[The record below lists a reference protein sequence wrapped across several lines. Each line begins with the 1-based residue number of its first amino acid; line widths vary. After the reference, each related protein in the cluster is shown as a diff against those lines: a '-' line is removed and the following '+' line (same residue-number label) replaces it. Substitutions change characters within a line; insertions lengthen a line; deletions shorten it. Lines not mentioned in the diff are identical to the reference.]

1 MADNELE
8 GEISDNESDLSLR
21 GESECEGED
30 SGGEDVR
37 EPVTGTTSG
46 DRAATPK
53 KSKAKKKKKKW
64 MNVCLTNC
72 KYESV
77 RRVTKRFGMKEVG
90 EDEDW
95 ALFWTDCSVAL
106 ERCMDMKRY
115 QKINHFPGMSEICR
129 KDLLARNMNRLWK
142 QFPKEYAVFPK
153 TWCLPADYGE
163 LQAYCRQKKN
173 KTFILKPDSGSQG
186 KGIFLTKNPKDIK
199 PGEHMVCQQYVSKPF
214 LIDGFKFDLRVYVL
228 VTSCDPLRIFVYED
242 GLGRFATLKYME
254 PSNHNV
260 DDTCMH
266 LTNYAVNKHS
276 KDFIRDE
283 ETGSK
288 RRLTTVNRWFTDNG
302 YDVKEIW
309 ASIEDAI
316 IKTLITAHPILKH
329 NYRTCFPNHNKGS
342 ACFEILGFDIL
353 LDKKLK
359 AWVLEVNHSPS
370 FTTDSPLDKEI
381 KEGLMLD
388 ALTLLNFGACDRRK
402 ILEEDKKRVR
412 DRLLQKQRP
421 KENKR
426 DDFENQSQY
435 IEWLKKYEDSNMGK
449 YRRIYPEGNEEKYA
463 VYFEN
468 SCSLF
473 QETAASKAR
482 IECARVQREQIMAKQ
497 QEMENARLKNSGRA
511 PKGSK
516 DGLRPESPHS
526 RRPRRPPVR
535 KMVQPGRPKFE
546 IGRRTG
552 QEQTDTT
559 KPMTISEEEELERI
573 TSLLQRDNLI
583 RGLGVVEFVYKLL
596 HCTPG
601 TGGPQK
607 NCSLHHSN
615 TNKDSSSKGSSVGGR
630 EIGGSLG
637 DKHSAMYGS
646 MGLLSTS
653 GAVTAVNNTVAA
665 QLSRF
670 QTYQPASLSAVMN
683 LKSLNQQATLS
694 RNDRRAL
701 ASVGIVPSAPTGLPK
716 HRYGSR
722 KLSTSGRAVNGNP
735 DYDWRSGSTT
745 GIEASSLAYSLIDP
759 RIDNQ
764 PNTSLRRRSLSATGL
779 KTCGDSTQGT
789 RVVNPRVLA
798 AGGVAGSQTNLS
810 SPGVVSPGVN
820 AQQYMCSMYAFPNVL
835 KVAPQP
841 QNGMNLSVIS
851 GPAPVNYRP
860 SPASSSISAEQS
872 GSSHRFTGSPS
883 ALMRSTKAQR
893 ARGAT
898 NNMRLKQLELR
909 ENHAVALS

>member
-402 ILEEDKKRVR
+402 ILEEDKKRKWR
-412 DRLLQKQRP
+412 MQ
-421 KENKR
+421 
-426 DDFENQSQY
+426 
-435 IEWLKKYEDSNMGK
+435 
-449 YRRIYPEGNEEKYA
+449 
-463 VYFEN
+463 
-468 SCSLF
+468 
-473 QETAASKAR
+473 
-482 IECARVQREQIMAKQ
+482 
-497 QEMENARLKNSGRA
+497 
-511 PKGSK
+511 GSK
-516 DGLRPESPHS
+516 TVGGL
-526 RRPRRPPVR
+526 PRDP
-535 KMVQPGRPKFE
+535 KMVLGQRVLIVEGQEGPRLGRWSNLVDQNL
-546 IGRRTG
+546 RRTG

-559 KPMTISEEEELERI
+559 KPMTISEEEELERV

-653 GAVTAVNNTVAA
+653 GAVAAVNNTVAA

-683 LKSLNQQATLS
+683 LKSINQPATLS

-759 RIDNQ
+759 RLDNQ

-872 GSSHRFTGSPS
+872 SSSHRFTGSPS

>member
-1 MADNELE
+1 MID
-8 GEISDNESDLSLR
+8 
-21 GESECEGED
+21 
-30 SGGEDVR
+30 
-37 EPVTGTTSG
+37 GTT
-46 DRAATPK
+46 DERAATPK
-53 KSKAKKKKKKW
+53 KGKAKRKKKKW
-64 MNVCLTNC
+64 MSVCLTNC

-95 ALFWTDCSVAL
+95 TLFWTDCSVAL
-106 ERCMDMKRY
+106 ERCMEMKRY

-142 QFPKEYAVFPK
+142 QFPKDYAVFPK

-163 LQAYCRQKKN
+163 FQAYCRQKKN

-186 KGIFLTKNPKDIK
+186 KGIFLTKSPKDVK

-228 VTSCDPLRIFVYED
+228 VTSCDPLRIFVYDD
-242 GLGRFATLKYME
+242 GLGRFATVKYVD
-254 PSNHNV
+254 PSNSNL
-260 DDTCMH
+260 DDICMH

-288 RRLTTVNRWFTDNG
+288 RRITTMNKWFEDNG

-309 ASIEDAI
+309 NAIEDAI

-370 FTTDSPLDKEI
+370 FTTDSRLDKEI
-381 KEGLMLD
+381 KDGLMLD
-388 ALTLLNFGACDRRK
+388 ALNLLNFGACDRRK

-421 KENKR
+421 RESR
-426 DDFENQSQY
+426 REDGDNQLHY
-435 IEWLKKYEDSNMGK
+435 TEWLKKYEDSHLGK

-463 VYFEN
+463 VFFEN

-482 IECARVQREQIMAKQ
+482 IECARVQREQIIAKQ
-497 QEMENARLKNSGRA
+497 QEEETARLKNCGRV

-526 RRPRRPPVR
+526 RRSRRPPVR
-535 KMVQPGRPKFE
+535 KTIQAGKNKFE
-546 IGRRTG
+546 GKRAG
-552 QEQTDTT
+552 QEQCDTT
-559 KPMTISEEEELERI
+559 KPIPISEEEELERI
-573 TSLLQRDNLI
+573 TGLLQRDNLI

-607 NCSLHHSN
+607 NCSLHHSHDQN
-615 TNKDSSSKGSSVGGR
+615 NAKDSALRNGPVVGRELGSSLVNPS
-630 EIGGSLG
+630 I
-637 DKHSAMYGS
+637 YGS
-646 MGLLSTS
+646 MGILSGTT
-653 GAVTAVNNTVAA
+653 GNNTGAA
-665 QLSRF
+665 HLSRF
-670 QTYQPASLSAVMN
+670 QTYQPTALSAVINMN
-683 LKSLNQQATLS
+683 SHQAAPALT

-701 ASVGIVPSAPTGLPK
+701 ASVGIIPTAPMGPPK

-722 KLSTSGRAVNGNP
+722 KVAANTRNISNAE
-735 DYDWRSGSTT
+735 YDWRTGSYMGIDT
-745 GIEASSLAYSLIDP
+745 GNLANGVIDP
-759 RIDNQ
+759 RMDNQ
-764 PNTSLRRRSLSATGL
+764 SNVILKRRTFSASGLRTSA
-779 KTCGDSTQGT
+779 DPVQGNGA
-789 RVVNPRVLA
+789 RGSRMVA
-798 AGGVAGSQTNLS
+798 ANLVGGSQTNLS
-810 SPGVVSPGVN
+810 SPGGMTPSAQ
-820 AQQYMCSMYAFPNVL
+820 AQQYLCSMYTFPNVL

-851 GPAPVNYRP
+851 GPAPVSYRP
-860 SPASSSISAEQS
+860 NPTDSNTEPEQTNS
-872 GSSHRFTGSPS
+872 THRIGASPS
-883 ALMRSTKAQR
+883 GLLRSTKAQR

-898 NNMRLKQLELR
+898 NTLRLKQIELR
-909 ENHAVALS
+909 ENHAAVLS